1 MPFADVRGSTPGP
14 GRSRALWGPGLTLY
28 TPHKD
33 VGQAAPEICV
43 GVMSV
48 SIYLVAF
55 LPWGV
60 LAPLNLFKLM
70 LNTVS
75 PYAHVWVPKETEQC
89 QAACGIARM
98 WVRPPE
104 ERTCAAKRAH
114 ALTVRSL
121 AASQA
126 TLFWSLQFT
135 SVRLL
140 HLGGRRWRTLLTGH
154 ACASGTLV
162 RLRALQSGADGAGV
176 HGHRL

>member
-1 MPFADVRGSTPGP
+1 MAKLNAARKHDAKSTTTRNITRPGTVH
-14 GRSRALWGPGLTLY
+14 SLY

-33 VGQAAPEICV
+33 VGQAAPEICRRV

-98 WVRPPE
+98 WVR
-104 ERTCAAKRAH
+104 
-114 ALTVRSL
+114 TVRSL
-121 AASQA
+121 AP
-126 TLFWSLQFT
+126 TSLARSTYDIRPFFRSWARMARSISAIRGMFSAPHIGIT
-135 SVRLL
+135 NLL
-140 HLGGRRWRTLLTGH
+140 
-154 ACASGTLV
+154 
-162 RLRALQSGADGAGV
+162 
-176 HGHRL
+176 